1 MGTELFEVGQ
11 TTGEGHAR
19 TIALRVPTDSR
30 FFEGHFEGMP
40 MLPGVAQLVAIAH
53 REGERVFGALGAPT
67 RVSRL
72 KFQDTILPGD
82 ALSLTLEREPG
93 AQTTLRFRIE
103 RLLPEGARVASSGT
117 LTYEPEGRA

>member
-1 MGTELFEVGQ
+1 MGTERFEVGQ
-11 TTGEGHAR
+11 TTGEGNAR
-19 TIALRVPTDSR
+19 AIALRVPTDSR